1 MYPPDSIGPVPGPPA
16 GVRERLRRLGM
27 IGVTRRPEPP
37 LPACSASG
45 GSGVEVIKTRFAVS
59 HRHGRALLG
68 ECLEALPASGEG
80 SGAAQTVWLD
90 TETTGLAGGTGTYVF
105 LIGLASVDDTT
116 FTVEQLLLR
125 RLSAEG
131 QLLALLRERLAGA
144 RHLVTFN
151 GRRFDWPLLEARF
164 VLTRLRPLA
173 FDLHT
178 DLIYPARRL
187 WHRVLGTHRL
197 SALEADVLG
206 APRKGDIAGWDIPR
220 TYIEY
225 LRSADR
231 NALEPILAH
240 NRSDLLALIVLHATV
255 SRVLRDPPGGC
266 GPIDWEGA
274 GVLLARRNEH
284 DRAASCFEQALA
296 APIEPQDRWRVLRRC
311 ARQYRG
317 LGDNRR
323 AHERWEE
330 AARTLTRADRYRAQ
344 VLVEVARARKAAGDG
359 AGAHAAAAEAL
370 GIVRS
375 LRIGRNTHPAG
386 MINRLERRAARLA
399 EALAQDLAGPADR
412 LDGALAGLT

>member
-68 ECLEALPASGEG
+68 ECLEALPASGERAD
-80 SGAAQTVWLD
+80 AAQTVWLD

-255 SRVLRDPPGGC
+255 SQVLRDPPGGC

-375 LRIGRNTHPAG
+375 LRIGRNSHPAG

>member
-1 MYPPDSIGPVPGPPA
+1 MCPPDSADPFPGPPA
-16 GVRERLRRLGM
+16 GLRDRLRRLGA
-27 IGVTRRPEPP
+27 IGVDRRPKPA
-37 LPACSASG
+37 LPARAGSAG
-45 GSGVEVIKTRFAVS
+45 NGVEVIKTRFAVT
-59 HRHGRALLG
+59 HRHGRVLLG
-68 ECLEALPASGEG
+68 ECLEALPAPGEG
-80 SGAAQTVWLD
+80 CGAAQTVWLD

-105 LIGLASVDDTT
+105 LVGLASVDGAT

-131 QLLALLRERLAGA
+131 QLLALLQERLAGA

-206 APRKGDIAGWDIPR
+206 AARTGDIAGWDIPR

-255 SRVLRDPPGGC
+255 SRVLRDPPGGY

-296 APIEPQDRWRVLRRC
+296 GPIEPQDRWRVLGRC
-311 ARQYRG
+311 ARQYRS
-317 LGDNRR
+317 LGDGRR
-323 AHERWEE
+323 AHDRWEE
-330 AARTLTRADRYRAQ
+330 AARILTRGDRYRAQ
-344 VLVEVARARKAAGDG
+344 VLVEVARARKAAGDN

-370 GIVRS
+370 GIARS
-375 LRIGRNTHPAG
+375 LRIGRTPYPAAL
-386 MINRLERRAARLA
+386 IDRLERRAARLT
-399 EALAQDLAGPADR
+399 ETLAQDPPGATHGLG
-412 LDGALAGLT
+412 GALAGLA

>member
-1 MYPPDSIGPVPGPPA
+1 VCPPDSAGPFPGPSA
-16 GVRERLRRLGM
+16 GVRERLRRLGA
-27 IGVTRRPEPP
+27 IGATRRPEPP
-37 LPACSASG
+37 LPACSGSG
-45 GSGVEVIKTRFAVS
+45 GNGVEVIKTRFAVS

-68 ECLEALPASGEG
+68 ECLEALPASGD
-80 SGAAQTVWLD
+80 GAGPAQTVWLD

-105 LIGLASVDDTT
+105 LIGLASVDGTT

-206 APRKGDIAGWDIPR
+206 APRTDDIAGWDIPR
-220 TYIEY
+220 TYIQY

-231 NALEPILAH
+231 NSLEPILAH

-255 SRVLRDPPGGC
+255 SQVLRDPPGGC

-296 APIEPQDRWRVLRRC
+296 ARIEPQDRWRVLRRC
-311 ARQYRG
+311 ARHYRSV
-317 LGDNRR
+317 GDNHR

-330 AARTLTRADRYRAQ
+330 AARILTRDDRYKAQ
-344 VLVEVARARKAAGDG
+344 VLVEVARARKAAGDD
-359 AGAHAAAAEAL
+359 AGARAAATEAL
-370 GIVRS
+370 GIARN
-375 LRIGRNTHPAG
+375 LRAGRTSCSAG
-386 MINRLERRAARLA
+386 LIDRLERRAARLA
-399 EALAQDLAGPADR
+399 EALAPDLTVPAQAPG
-412 LDGALAGLT
+412 GALAGGR

>member
-1 MYPPDSIGPVPGPPA
+1 VYPPDSIGPVPGPPA

-68 ECLEALPASGEG
+68 ECLEALPASGERAD
-80 SGAAQTVWLD
+80 AAQTVWLD

-255 SRVLRDPPGGC
+255 SQVLRDPPGGC

>member
-68 ECLEALPASGEG
+68 ECLEALPASGERAD
-80 SGAAQTVWLD
+80 AAQTVWLD

-105 LIGLASVDDTT
+105 LIGLASVDGTT
-116 FTVEQLLLR
+116 FTVEQFLLR

-255 SRVLRDPPGGC
+255 SQVLRDPPGGC

>member
-1 MYPPDSIGPVPGPPA
+1 MCPPESADPIPGPPA
-16 GVRERLRRLGM
+16 GLRDRLRRLGV
-27 IGVTRRPEPP
+27 IGVARRPEPA
-37 LPACSASG
+37 LPARAGSAG
-45 GSGVEVIKTRFAVS
+45 NGVEVIKTRFAVT
-59 HRHGRALLG
+59 HRHGRVLLG

-80 SGAAQTVWLD
+80 GGAAQTVWLD

-105 LIGLASVDDTT
+105 LIGLASVDGTT
-116 FTVEQLLLR
+116 FTVEQFLLR

-206 APRKGDIAGWDIPR
+206 AARTGDIAGWDIPR

-255 SRVLRDPPGGC
+255 SRVLRDPPGGY

-296 APIEPQDRWRVLRRC
+296 GPIEPQDRWRVLGRC
-311 ARQYRG
+311 ARQYRS
-317 LGDNRR
+317 LGDGRR
-323 AHERWEE
+323 AHDRWEE
-330 AARTLTRADRYRAQ
+330 AARILTRGDRYRAQ
-344 VLVEVARARKAAGDG
+344 VLVEVARARKAAGDD

-370 GIVRS
+370 GIARS
-375 LRIGRNTHPAG
+375 LRIGRNSYPAG
-386 MINRLERRAARLA
+386 LINRLERRAARLA
-399 EALAQDLAGPADR
+399 EAVAQDLVGPADR

>member
-68 ECLEALPASGEG
+68 ECLEALPASGERAD
-80 SGAAQTVWLD
+80 AAQTVWLD

-255 SRVLRDPPGGC
+255 SQVLRDPPGGC